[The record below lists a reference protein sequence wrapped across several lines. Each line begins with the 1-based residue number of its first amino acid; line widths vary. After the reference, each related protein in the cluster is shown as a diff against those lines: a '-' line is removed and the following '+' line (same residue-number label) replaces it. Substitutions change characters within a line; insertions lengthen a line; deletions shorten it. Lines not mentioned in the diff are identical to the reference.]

1 MYQLLHSGLIDEIQS
16 RRQLQAAQSRAA
28 AIARH
33 VRAAE
38 RAKRKL
44 QRAQS
49 KAVRAQAD
57 VDVRDQ
63 RVIDLRD
70 NQDVQDRAPS
80 RLPWRS

>member
-1 MYQLLHSGLIDEIQS
+1 MYELLHSGLIDEIQN

-28 AIARH
+28 AIARQ

-44 QRAQS
+44 ERAQRRTD
-49 KAVRAQAD
+49 RAQAN

-70 NQDVQDRAPS
+70 NQDVQAKPPS
-80 RLPWRS
+80 QLPW